1 MCKQCS
7 VEINYFLLDIKNSK
21 RSKTILSLK
30 EKYKFFIKNVLQPV
44 DPLNQSKSGVGNFFS
59 RRARFT
65 KNKFFAGHSNFE
77 NFYFKIKKDIY

>member
-59 RRARFT
+59 RRAIFT
-65 KNKFFAGHSNFE
+65 KTNSSQARLKEKNSFAALSSF
-77 NFYFKIKKDIY
+77 

>member
-44 DPLNQSKSGVGNFFS
+44 DPLNQGWATSLVGGPYLLKQIL
-59 RRARFT
+59 RRP
-65 KNKFFAGHSNFE
+65 
-77 NFYFKIKKDIY
+77 D